1 MLTSFLLQ
9 YGASS
14 HKPIVTRSDP
24 SAAGSVV
31 DASPTDTRTEQNLE
45 QNEKQYK
52 GREEEEEG
60 SDEDSSS
67 SSDDD
72 SYLEG
77 VDPAMAAH
85 IKELELRDYRHRRE
99 VMFVGA
105 YIEAFKNNKL
115 DEDAQ
120 CYDYTS
126 DAFWTGRGSLK
137 VDGVRVRYTKSIEVR
152 DNG

>member
-1 MLTSFLLQ
+1 M
-9 YGASS
+9 
-14 HKPIVTRSDP
+14 
-24 SAAGSVV
+24 
-31 DASPTDTRTEQNLE
+31 DASPTDTRTEQEDSAPKQNLE
-45 QNEKQYK
+45 QHEKQD
-52 GREEEEEG
+52 EEEIGGGKE
-60 SDEDSSS
+60 SDGDSSS

-77 VDPAMAAH
+77 VDPAMAAYM
-85 IKELELRDYRHRRE
+85 KELERRDYRHRRE

-115 DEDAQ
+115 DEEAQ

-126 DAFWTGRGSLK
+126 DAFWTGKGSLK